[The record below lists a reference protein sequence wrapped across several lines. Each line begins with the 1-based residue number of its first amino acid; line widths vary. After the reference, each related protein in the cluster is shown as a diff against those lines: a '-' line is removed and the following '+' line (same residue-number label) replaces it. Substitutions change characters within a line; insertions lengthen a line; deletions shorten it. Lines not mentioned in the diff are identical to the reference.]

1 MSKSTSR
8 NTRRSRKRAKLRQSK
23 TAGASG
29 ARGASGPSPDS
40 SKKKDAPI
48 PSKADEKKQRKADQ
62 TGRLIVASWKG
73 TRLEPLIDIVAS
85 HSKQIVTVIE
95 ETATSMLDLRL
106 EIADRLTSLARF
118 DLKIKDKDTGKEDL
132 FAPSCCRLKNPVTGS
147 QVVKDTEEHKAI
159 VAEYQK
165 IQDKYKAEARTLL
178 KNSAKLEVESREK
191 KLKELLTDTLIR
203 LSRNLAIEE
212 MIKEAKQGKVLELSQ
227 HQHALKAARHF
238 LNGDKMTEEELT
250 RYLYPSKIQLRLDF
264 DRIIASGKEA
274 TTMNVLLNSPN
285 EDDKALSNRIVEK
298 LWTFF
303 PNMTVDLWKT
313 VEEEELM
320 REINA
325 AQESFNKKDTL
336 DEATRKAAELL
347 TQDQPVTQS
356 QMEGLLAAQVNKQL
370 KKHRVSWD
378 KKSTAESKSQG
389 SAKERSGQKSNNHSP
404 KQNEKRSNS
413 SSPKSTKKSKGTHQ
427 KSTPK
432 SGRKPS
438 KGGRG
443 SNQGRGG
450 RGGRGGRHSGGR
462 GRR

>member
-1 MSKSTSR
+1 
-8 NTRRSRKRAKLRQSK
+8 LI
-23 TAGASG
+23 GLH
-29 ARGASGPSPDS
+29 
-40 SKKKDAPI
+40 DA
-48 PSKADEKKQRKADQ
+48 
-62 TGRLIVASWKG
+62 
-73 TRLEPLIDIVAS
+73 
-85 HSKQIVTVIE
+85 
-95 ETATSMLDLRL
+95 
-106 EIADRLTSLARF
+106 
-118 DLKIKDKDTGKEDL
+118 
-132 FAPSCCRLKNPVTGS
+132 
-147 QVVKDTEEHKAI
+147 
-159 VAEYQK
+159 
-165 IQDKYKAEARTLL
+165 
-178 KNSAKLEVESREK
+178 
-191 KLKELLTDTLIR
+191 IR

-356 QMEGLLAAQVNKQL
+356 QMEGLLAQVSKQI
-370 KKHRVSWD
+370 KKHRVSWA
-378 KKSTAESKSQG
+378 KKSTAESKNQG
-389 SAKERSGQKSNNHSP
+389 SAKERNGQKSNNHSP

>member
-1 MSKSTSR
+1 M
-8 NTRRSRKRAKLRQSK
+8 
-23 TAGASG
+23 
-29 ARGASGPSPDS
+29 
-40 SKKKDAPI
+40 
-48 PSKADEKKQRKADQ
+48 
-62 TGRLIVASWKG
+62 
-73 TRLEPLIDIVAS
+73 DIVAS
-85 HSKQIVTVIE
+85 HSRQIVTVIE

-118 DLKIKDKDTGKEDL
+118 DLTIKDKDTGKEDL

-147 QVVKDTEEHKAI
+147 QLVKDSEEHKSI
-159 VAEYQK
+159 VADYQK
-165 IQDKYKAEARTLL
+165 IQDKYKEDARTIL
-178 KNSAKLEVESREK
+178 KTAAKLEVSSREE
-191 KLKELLTDTLIR
+191 KLRELLTDTLIR
-203 LSRNLAIEE
+203 LARNIAIEE
-212 MIKEAKQGKVLELSQ
+212 IMKVTRQGTDLGLTQ

-238 LNGDKMTEEELT
+238 LNGEKMTVEELK
-250 RYLYPSKIQLRLDF
+250 RYGYPNKLQLQLEF
-264 DRIIASGKEA
+264 DKIIASGKEA
-274 TTMNVLLNSPN
+274 TTMNVLLNHGN
-285 EDDKALSNRIVEK
+285 DEDKLLSTRIVDK
-298 LWTFF
+298 LWEFF

-313 VEEEELM
+313 VEEEEFM
-320 REINA
+320 REVNA
-325 AQESFNKKDTL
+325 AQETFNKREDL
-336 DEATRKAAELL
+336 SDATKKAAELL
-347 TQDQPVTQS
+347 AQDQPVTQS
-356 QMEGLLAAQVNKQL
+356 QMEGLLAAQVSKQI
-370 KKHRVSWD
+370 KKHRVSWA

-404 KQNEKRSNS
+404 KQNEKRFNS